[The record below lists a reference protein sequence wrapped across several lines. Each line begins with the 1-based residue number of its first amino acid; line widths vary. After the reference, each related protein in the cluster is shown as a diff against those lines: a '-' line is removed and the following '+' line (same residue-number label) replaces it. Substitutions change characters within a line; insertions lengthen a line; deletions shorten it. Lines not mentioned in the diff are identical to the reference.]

1 MVSTFISVRSTSC
14 ARTIHTLVTKSMQ
27 TFNIFILWY
36 NHISINTHRHTEP
49 SYYIY
54 MPLCVSITTW
64 VAPFQLSHHR
74 RENNAK
80 KDCHQEKMGE
90 KSSEQNFVIRLRTKL
105 QRMKMMGVSLI
116 AFARKILSLKQ
127 DFWCTLHKYNNCT
140 NAHFHNSTNAQL
152 HIHQHSAANI
162 FPQATESI
170 RPKNSQCK

>member
-1 MVSTFISVRSTSC
+1 MTDT
-14 ARTIHTLVTKSMQ
+14 H
-27 TFNIFILWY
+27 
-36 NHISINTHRHTEP
+36 THRHTEP

-127 DFWCTLHKYNNCT
+127 DFCAHWTNTTIAQMHIFTIAQMHNCT
-140 NAHFHNSTNAQL
+140 YISIRQSTYSPKLQKR
-152 HIHQHSAANI
+152 
-162 FPQATESI
+162 I
-170 RPKNSQCK
+170 RPKKSQCK

>member
-1 MVSTFISVRSTSC
+1 
-14 ARTIHTLVTKSMQ
+14 
-27 TFNIFILWY
+27 
-36 NHISINTHRHTEP
+36 
-49 SYYIY
+49 

-140 NAHFHNSTNAQL
+140 NAHFHNCTNAQL
-152 HIHQHSAANI
+152 HIHQHSAVNI
-162 FPQATESI
+162 FPQATETYQTEKIPMQI
-170 RPKNSQCK
+170 RTTLCRATRQLPLQLQLGLITEAVSLETRLQMTLQCKSW